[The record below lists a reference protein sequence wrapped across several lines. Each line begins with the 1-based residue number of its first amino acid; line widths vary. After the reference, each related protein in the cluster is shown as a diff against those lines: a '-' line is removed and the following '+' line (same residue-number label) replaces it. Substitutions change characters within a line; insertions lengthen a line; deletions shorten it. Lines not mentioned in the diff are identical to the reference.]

1 MPTASESSLEVVSG
15 KTASTENFPVASLLL
30 PRPLRPHVM
39 AFYGFARATDDI
51 ADDTAL
57 SGPDKIVRLR
67 RFSTALV
74 DPSWDSP
81 GVEKAALLRASL
93 AARGITPR
101 HALDLVD
108 AFVQD
113 AEKTRY
119 ADWDELI
126 HYCVRSA
133 APVGRFLLDLHGESR
148 GLWPASDAL
157 CNALQVLNHLQ
168 DVGEDYRDLDRV
180 YMPAPWFEEAGASIS
195 DLALAASTPG
205 VRRVL
210 NRALDGVDGLLA
222 HSAALAPALV
232 STGLAFETAAIQALA
247 ERLAVLLRTQDP
259 LAMRVKPGKA
269 AMALTAL
276 RGVANAAGVRLV
288 DWLVGR
294 RRA

>member
-1 MPTASESSLEVVSG
+1 MSTASDSDLEVVSG

-51 ADDTAL
+51 ADDIAL

-67 RFSTALV
+67 RFSTALI

-81 GVEKAALLRASL
+81 GVEKAAVLRASL

-168 DVGEDYRDLDRV
+168 DVGDDYRDLNRV
-180 YMPAPWFEEAGASIS
+180 YLPAPWFEEAGASIA
-195 DLALAASTPG
+195 DLGLAAATPG

-210 NRALDGVDGLLA
+210 DRSLDGVDRLLA

-247 ERLAVLLRTQDP
+247 ERLAMLLRTQDP
-259 LAMRVKPGKA
+259 LAMRVKPGKG

-276 RGVANAAGVRLV
+276 QGVAGAAGVRLV
-288 DWLVGR
+288 DWIVGR

>member
-1 MPTASESSLEVVSG
+1 MSTASDSEFEVVSG
-15 KTASTENFPVASLLL
+15 KRASTENFPVASLLL

-39 AFYGFARATDDI
+39 AFYDFARATDDI
-51 ADDTAL
+51 ADDMAL
-57 SGPDKIVRLR
+57 SGPEKIVRLR
-67 RFSTALV
+67 RFSNAV
-74 DPSWDSP
+74 ADASWDSP
-81 GVEKAALLRASL
+81 GVEKAAALRLSL
-93 AARGITPR
+93 AERGVTVR

-119 ADWDELI
+119 ADWDDLI
-126 HYCVRSA
+126 RYCLRSA

-148 GLWPASDAL
+148 SLWPASDAL

-168 DVGEDYRDLDRV
+168 DVGDDYRDLDRV
-180 YMPAPWFEEAGASIS
+180 YLPAPWFEEAGASIS
-195 DLALAASTPG
+195 DLGLAAATPG

-210 NRALDGVDGLLA
+210 DRSLDRVDALLA

-247 ERLAVLLRTQDP
+247 ERLAVLLRSQDP
-259 LAMRVKPGKA
+259 LATRVKPGKG

-276 RGVANAAGVRLV
+276 NGVMNAAGVRLV
-288 DWLVGR
+288 DWVVGR

>member
-1 MPTASESSLEVVSG
+1 MATASESSLEVVSG

-57 SGPDKIVRLR
+57 SAPDKIVRLR
-67 RFSTALV
+67 RFSTALI

-81 GVEKAALLRASL
+81 GVEKAAVLRASL
-93 AARGITPR
+93 AERGITPR

-119 ADWDELI
+119 ADWDDVI

-133 APVGRFLLDLHGESR
+133 APVGRFLLDLHGENR
-148 GLWPASDAL
+148 RLWPASDAL
-157 CNALQVLNHLQ
+157 CNALQMLNHLQ
-168 DVGEDYRDLDRV
+168 DVGVDYRDLDRV
-180 YMPAPWFEEAGASIS
+180 YMPAPWFDEAGASIS
-195 DLALAASTPG
+195 DLGLTAATPG

-210 NRALDGVDGLLA
+210 DRALDGVDRLLA

-259 LAMRVKPGKA
+259 LAMRVKPGKG

-276 RGVANAAGVRLV
+276 HGVVNAAGVRLV

>member
-180 YMPAPWFEEAGASIS
+180 YMPAPWFDEAGASIS

>member
-1 MPTASESSLEVVSG
+1 MSTASDSDLEVVSG

-51 ADDTAL
+51 ADDIAL

-67 RFSTALV
+67 RFSTALI

-81 GVEKAALLRASL
+81 GVEKAAVLRASL

-168 DVGEDYRDLDRV
+168 DVGDDYRDLNRV
-180 YMPAPWFEEAGASIS
+180 YLPAPWFEEAGASLT
-195 DLALAASTPG
+195 DLGLSAATPG

-210 NRALDGVDGLLA
+210 DRSLDGVDRLPA

-247 ERLAVLLRTQDP
+247 ERLAMLLRTQDP
-259 LAMRVKPGKA
+259 LAMRVKPGKG

-276 RGVANAAGVRLV
+276 QGVAGAAGVRLV
-288 DWLVGR
+288 DWIVGR

>member
-15 KTASTENFPVASLLL
+15 KTASTENFPGASLLL

-195 DLALAASTPG
+195 DLGLTAATPG

>member
-1 MPTASESSLEVVSG
+1 MATASESSLEVVSG

-93 AARGITPR
+93 AERGITPR

-119 ADWDELI
+119 ADWDDVI

-133 APVGRFLLDLHGESR
+133 APVGRFLLDLHGENR
-148 GLWPASDAL
+148 RLWPASDAL
-157 CNALQVLNHLQ
+157 CNALQMLNHLQ
-168 DVGEDYRDLDRV
+168 DVGVDYRDLDRV
-180 YMPAPWFEEAGASIS
+180 YMPAPWFDEAGASIS
-195 DLALAASTPG
+195 DLGLTAATPG

-210 NRALDGVDGLLA
+210 DRALDGVDRLLA

-259 LAMRVKPGKA
+259 LAMRVKPGKG

>member
-1 MPTASESSLEVVSG
+1 MATASESSLEVVSG

-39 AFYGFARATDDI
+39 AFYDFARATDDI
-51 ADDTAL
+51 ADDMVL

-67 RFSTALV
+67 RFATALV

-81 GVEKAALLRASL
+81 GVEKAGALRIRL
-93 AARGITPR
+93 AERRITPR

-108 AFVQD
+108 AFIQD

-119 ADWDELI
+119 ANWDDLI

-133 APVGRFLLDLHGESR
+133 APVGRFLLDLHGENR
-148 GLWPASDAL
+148 RLWPASDAL
-157 CNALQVLNHLQ
+157 CNALQILNHLQ
-168 DVGEDYRDLDRV
+168 DVGDDYHALDRV
-180 YMPAPWFEEAGASIS
+180 YMPGPWFDEAGASIS
-195 DLALAASTPG
+195 DLGLTAATPG

-210 NRALDGVDGLLA
+210 DRALDGVDRLLA
-222 HSAALAPALV
+222 HSSALAPALV

-247 ERLAVLLRTQDP
+247 ERLAALLRVRDP
-259 LAMRVKPGKA
+259 LAMRVKPGKG
-269 AMALTAL
+269 AMVLTAL
-276 RGVANAAGVRLV
+276 QGVANTAGIRLV
-288 DWLVGR
+288 DWIVGR

>member
-1 MPTASESSLEVVSG
+1 MSTASDSDFEVVSG
-15 KTASTENFPVASLLL
+15 KSASTENFPVASLLL

-39 AFYGFARATDDI
+39 AFYDFARATDDI

-67 RFSTALV
+67 RFSNALT
-74 DPSWDSP
+74 DASWDSP
-81 GVEKAALLRASL
+81 GVEKAAALRISL
-93 AARGITPR
+93 AARGVTTR

-168 DVGEDYRDLDRV
+168 DVGDDYRDLNRV
-180 YMPAPWFEEAGASIS
+180 YLPTSWLEEAGASIS
-195 DLALAASTPG
+195 DLGLAEATPG

-210 NRALDGVDGLLA
+210 DRALDRVDALLA

-247 ERLAVLLRTQDP
+247 ERLALLLRSQDP
-259 LAMRVKPGKA
+259 LAMRVKPGKG

-276 RGVANAAGVRLV
+276 RGVVNAAGVRLV
-288 DWLVGR
+288 DWIVGR
-294 RRA
+294 RRS

>member
-1 MPTASESSLEVVSG
+1 MSTASDSDLEVVSG

-51 ADDTAL
+51 ADDIAL

-67 RFSTALV
+67 RFSTALI

-81 GVEKAALLRASL
+81 GVEKAAVLRASL

-168 DVGEDYRDLDRV
+168 DVGDDYRDLNRV
-180 YMPAPWFEEAGASIS
+180 YLPAPWFEEAGASLT
-195 DLALAASTPG
+195 DLGLSAATPG

-210 NRALDGVDGLLA
+210 DRSLDGVDRLLA

-247 ERLAVLLRTQDP
+247 ERLAMLLRTQDP
-259 LAMRVKPGKA
+259 LAMRVKPGKG

-276 RGVANAAGVRLV
+276 QGVAGAAGVRLV
-288 DWLVGR
+288 DWIVGR